1 MAFSLPVK
9 KIMNHTCQHCDELI
23 VGNAYRVTSE
33 DQGIPLL
40 DMVVCSL
47 CFMEAKRL
55 RLHAEEINIRSKQV
69 ASARNRESHRPRLGS

>member
-1 MAFSLPVK
+1 MEH
-9 KIMNHTCQHCDELI
+9 NCQHCGELI

-55 RLHAEEINIRSKQV
+55 HLHAEEINVRSNH
-69 ASARNRESHRPRLGS
+69 ASARTRVSHRPRLYN

>member
-1 MAFSLPVK
+1 MED
-9 KIMNHTCQHCDELI
+9 NCQHCGELI

-33 DQGIPLL
+33 EEGITLL

-55 RLHAEEINIRSKQV
+55 HLHAEAINVRSKD
-69 ASARNRESHRPRLGS
+69 ASARSRAGHRSHSAFN

>member
-9 KIMNHTCQHCDELI
+9 KIMNHTCQHCGELI
-23 VGNAYRVTSE
+23 VGNAWLRV
-33 DQGIPLL
+33 L

-69 ASARNRESHRPRLGS
+69 ASARNRESHRPRLGI